1 MNQRSIIKE
10 RLVRG
15 LLTGRDSIQ
24 CDLSSDILNI
34 IDLQFL
40 VQITNEIS
48 FREIIV
54 QEEYIHIVSSK
65 EQTIPLP
72 LNHQDWQLALEHFSL
87 KHQQLWN
94 YSNPFVSFNCKLGTK
109 NCRVSLVHYKT
120 QSNNFSKMFI
130 RHISDETF
138 ALNDYFSDPLLL
150 KSLIDS
156 KKNILISGATGS
168 GKTSFTNSM
177 LSQISTNEHIIIL
190 EDTIE
195 LISPNKNTT
204 RFLSQQKSN
213 YQLIDYMKY
222 SMRMAPER
230 IILGELRGAEVVPYL
245 LALNS
250 GHSGCISTIHAD
262 NATDS
267 IDRLCLLFNVY
278 SNLDTDFN
286 NVKRLLTKSIDY
298 IVHLE
303 DRKVVEIV
311 KILGGQDSRVFTDT
325 VYSKSEDSK
334 LFINHA

>member
-1 MNQRSIIKE
+1 MNQRAIIKG
-10 RLVRG
+10 RLIRG
-15 LLTGRDSIQ
+15 LLTDRESIQ
-24 CDLSSDILNI
+24 CELSHEILNI
-34 IDLQFL
+34 IELQFL
-40 VQITNEIS
+40 VQIIS
-48 FREIIV
+48 ETVFREIII
-54 QEEYIHIVSSK
+54 QEEQIYIVSNIEK
-65 EQTIPLP
+65 VIKLP
-72 LNHQDWQLALEHFSL
+72 LNKDDWQLALEHFTL
-87 KHQQLWN
+87 KNQQLWN
-94 YSNPFVSFNCKLGTK
+94 YSNPFVSFNCKLGLK
-109 NCRVSLVHYKT
+109 NCRVTLIHYKT
-120 QSNNFSKMFI
+120 QSNSFSKMFV
-130 RHISDETF
+130 RYISEDTF
-138 ALNDYFSDPLLL
+138 PLTDYFSDQVLL
-150 KSLIDS
+150 KDLIHS
-156 KKNILISGATGS
+156 KKNILVSGATGS

-177 LSQISTNEHIIIL
+177 LSQIKTNEHVVIL

-195 LISPNKNTT
+195 LISPNKNTS
-204 RFLSQQKSN
+204 RFLSQQKTN

-298 IVHLE
+298 IIHLE
-303 DRKVVEIV
+303 DRKVIEIV
-311 KILGGQDSRVFTDT
+311 KILGGQDSRVFTET
-325 VYSKSEDSK
+325 IYRKSEDSK

>member
-15 LLTGRDSIQ
+15 LLTDRASVQ
-24 CDLSSDILNI
+24 CEATNEILNI
-34 IDLQFL
+34 IELHFL
-40 VQITNEIS
+40 VQIINEVS
-48 FREIIV
+48 FREIII
-54 QEEYIHIVSSK
+54 QENHIYIISSK
-65 EQTIPLP
+65 EKVISLP
-72 LNHQDWQLALEHFSL
+72 LNKEDWQLALEHFSL
-87 KHQQLWN
+87 KHQQTWN
-94 YSNPFVSFNCKLGTK
+94 YSNPFASFNCKLGIK
-109 NCRVSLVHYKT
+109 SCRVTLVHYKT

-130 RHISDETF
+130 RHISEETF
-138 ALNDYFSDPLLL
+138 SLSDYFNDQVLL
-150 KSLIDS
+150 KELIHS

-177 LSQISTNEHIIIL
+177 LSQINTNEHIIIL

-204 RFLSQQKSN
+204 RFLSQQKAN

-325 VYSKSEDSK
+325 IYSKSEDSK